1 MPEAKLLFGIASLV
15 ILGLVAWVVAV
26 LRVPRETWAREGIAP
41 QPHPYDRHPDGHEDR
56 HDGHEEPELIGGPEP
71 EAPPESPPQG

>member
-41 QPHPYDRHPDGHEDR
+41 QPHPYDRHPDR
-56 HDGHEEPELIGGPEP
+56 RDGHDEPELLGADPPPEP
-71 EAPPESPPQG
+71 PKAG